1 MKNVKR
7 EYDDKE
13 VEIPDGWRI
22 LEKDETILKTDELFN
37 DQICKFVPV
46 RSSAGNFPRNFLHCN
61 PFVRQIEKE
70 NMTKLPEKIA
80 VHCPTVE
87 IFEAVQKIAF
97 RHGWEWI
104 NNTSGDGILKGWD
117 LEGNNTVIDFGYA
130 KGRRQFGTNSR
141 TTSIPHWDKLL
152 TLADIDIIEKYLAAK
167 PEEEIKVGDWVV
179 CIEGPSPKG
188 AGWQANLVF
197 IVTKINHL
205 DSGNRVYFE
214 GFNRD
219 GVFKESARRA
229 TPEEIKK
236 YQEENEIKIQGTK
249 VIFLAQ
255 RINWNSSVVYVD
267 ELKAIKAAMNLKIG
281 ASPITIDHGKKEI
294 RVGCI
299 KSGDL
304 SFETAE
310 KIFKKMGI

>member
-1 MKNVKR
+1 M
-7 EYDDKE
+7 
-13 VEIPDGWRI
+13 EIPDGWRI

-152 TLADIDIIEKYLAAK
+152 TLADIDIIEQYLAQK
-167 PEEEIKVGDWVV
+167 PEEEIKVGDWVTINNWLPV
-179 CIEGPSPKG
+179 IYQIAECDSKSFTLFYGENKAKMFYNRRDLPSLRK
-188 AGWQANLVF
+188 
-197 IVTKINHL
+197 
-205 DSGNRVYFE
+205 
-214 GFNRD
+214 
-219 GVFKESARRA
+219 A
-229 TPEEIKK
+229 TSEEIKK
-236 YQEENEIKIQGTK
+236 YQEENEIKIQGIK
-249 VIFLAQ
+249 VVFLAD
-255 RINWNSSVVYVD
+255 RINWNSNVVHAN
-267 ELKAIKAAMNLKIG
+267 ELRAIKTAMNLKSG
-281 ASPITIDHGKKEI
+281 AARITIDHDKKEI